1 MGGRLTRQVTAGHP
15 GHLVSPP
22 VQNVENVENVEN
34 STGSLRILWRYVRG
48 MRRFLAVM
56 MVLELLGDAAA
67 LSQPLIARWVL
78 DELKAGGSLSG
89 PLVVLGGLAV
99 VGMVLTGTCTFFL
112 GRGALRLVADLRSD
126 LVRRTLGGSVATVE
140 RRPVGDFLSRVGT
153 DTTLLGDTVGEA
165 LVRSAATPLVIV
177 AALVLMGTIDPL
189 MLGVVVG
196 VLLVTAVGEMVAGR
210 RVREATEQ
218 TQGRIAAM
226 TAKLQRAL
234 VAFRTVKA
242 SGTEQ
247 AESERTRAEVEAAF
261 RAGRRAVRVEAILG
275 MLTGISVDLTF
286 LAVLAVGGARV
297 ATGSLGVGDLV
308 AFLLYVIF
316 LGEPIDSLA
325 FTIPQIA
332 QGLAA
337 VRRIEVLRSL
347 PLETEEL
354 PSRVRTAECA
364 PPRGPAP
371 EVRFDGVWFGYD
383 DRPVLRDVSFAA
395 CRGLTVLVG
404 PSGAGKTTLLSLIV
418 RFADVDLGRV
428 LVDAVDVRE
437 LDREDLRRR
446 LAYVQQ
452 EAVLLGET
460 VREAMSYGVPSPE
473 TADVEGALRAVALDR
488 WVDSLPKGLDTPV
501 GERGVAISGGQ
512 RQRLAVARA
521 LLRGADVLLLD
532 EATSQLDAVSERTL
546 LDSLARESHSR
557 VVLAATHRVSVAA
570 KADQIV
576 LLIEGGVRAVGRHTA
591 LLRSDPVYR
600 ELASAP
606 MLG

>member
-1 MGGRLTRQVTAGHP
+1 M
-15 GHLVSPP
+15 
-22 VQNVENVENVEN
+22 EN
-34 STGSLRILWRYVRG
+34 SEGSLRVLWRYIRG
-48 MRRFLAVM
+48 MRRFFAIM
-56 MVLELLGDAAA
+56 MLLELVGDAAA

-112 GRGALRLVADLRSD
+112 GRGALRIVANLRSD

-140 RRPVGDFLSRVGT
+140 RRPVGDFLSRTGT

-196 VLLVTAVGEMVAGR
+196 LLLITALGEMIAGR

-218 TQGRIAAM
+218 TQGRVAAM
-226 TAKLQRAL
+226 TSALHRAL
-234 VAFRTVKA
+234 IAFRTVKA
-242 SGTEQ
+242 SGTER
-247 AESERTRAEVEAAF
+247 AESDRACAEAEAAY
-261 RAGRRAVRVEAILG
+261 RAGRRAVRVEAFLQ
-275 MLTGISVDLTF
+275 MLAAVSVDLTF

-297 ATGSLGVGDLV
+297 AAGSLGVGDLV

-325 FTIPQIA
+325 FTIPQLA

-337 VRRIEVLRSL
+337 VRRIEVIRSL
-347 PLETEEL
+347 PLEAEEL
-354 PSRVRTAECA
+354 PSRVRTTERAG
-364 PPRGPAP
+364 RSGPSP
-371 EVRFDGVWFGYD
+371 EVRFDRVWFGYD
-383 DRPVLRDVSFAA
+383 GRPVLRDVSFAA

-437 LDREDLRRR
+437 LDRDDLRRR

-452 EAVLLGET
+452 ETVLLGET
-460 VREAMSYGVPSPE
+460 IREVMSYGVPDPE
-473 TADVEGALRAVALDR
+473 SADMRGALRAVALDA
-488 WVDSLPKGLDTPV
+488 WVSSLPKGLDTPV

-546 LDSLARESHSR
+546 LDSLAREADSR

-570 KADQIV
+570 EADQIV
-576 LLIEGGVRAVGRHTA
+576 LLIEGGVRAVGHHTA

-606 MLG
+606 LLG